1 MTYYIARNMSLQYN
15 KNKNYVKKRKILTK
29 YDKDIYNLC
38 QRHENR
44 RDNMTSEEVESLSR
58 KLAYLE
64 KINPLKFE
72 NFKGRLEALYEM
84 EIEKDTEYITD
95 KN

>member
-1 MTYYIARNMSLQYN
+1 MTKTYII
-15 KNKNYVKKRKILTK
+15 YVKDMK
-29 YDKDIYNLC
+29 
-38 QRHENR
+38 NR

-72 NFKGRLEALYEM
+72 NFKGRLEAL
-84 EIEKDTEYITD
+84 
-95 KN
+95 

>member
-1 MTYYIARNMSLQYN
+1 MAKTYII
-15 KNKNYVKKRKILTK
+15 YVKGMKS
-29 YDKDIYNLC
+29 
-38 QRHENR
+38 R

>member
-38 QRHENR
+38 QR
-44 RDNMTSEEVESLSR
+44 
-58 KLAYLE
+58 YE
-64 KINPLKFE
+64 K
-72 NFKGRLEALYEM
+72 
-84 EIEKDTEYITD
+84 
-95 KN
+95 

>member
-1 MTYYIARNMSLQYN
+1 MTKTYII
-15 KNKNYVKKRKILTK
+15 YVKDMK
-29 YDKDIYNLC
+29 
-38 QRHENR
+38 NR

-72 NFKGRLEALYEM
+72 NFKGPLDALYEL
-84 EIEKDTEYITD
+84 EFEKETEYITD

>member
-1 MTYYIARNMSLQYN
+1 MTKTYII
-15 KNKNYVKKRKILTK
+15 YVKDMK
-29 YDKDIYNLC
+29 
-38 QRHENR
+38 NR

-95 KN
+95 KNEKRCDIN

>member
-1 MTYYIARNMSLQYN
+1 MTKTYII
-15 KNKNYVKKRKILTK
+15 YVKDMK
-29 YDKDIYNLC
+29 
-38 QRHENR
+38 NR
-44 RDNMTSEEVESLSR
+44 RDNMTREEVESLSR